1 MSGLDEYGWIDGRW
15 KGELRDAW
23 VGLEGKGMREGET
36 EKREENGGRYLPLTD
51 GNIWRSCIINHWI
64 SFMYPVLY

>member
-36 EKREENGGRYLPLTD
+36 EKREENGGRY
-51 GNIWRSCIINHWI
+51 S
-64 SFMYPVLY
+64 